1 MDTLIKD
8 IRYGIRAL
16 VQHPAFAVI
25 VVITLALGIG
35 ANTAIFSV
43 VNAVLLRP
51 LPYKDPAR
59 LLLVQESLPKLGWN
73 YGGIAAAETLDYMAG
88 NEGFSEMA
96 AYTTLNFN
104 LTGQGEARRVQAAR
118 VSPSLSP
125 LLGVS
130 PILGR
135 AFAPDEDKPGTN
147 IIILGGAFW
156 RRAFGGDA
164 NIIGQVVKLDEKPYT
179 IIGVMPERVQFPYI
193 DATFAEPVELW
204 LPLALSDEERASRA
218 NNL

>member
-1 MDTLIKD
+1 MNALWRDMW
-8 IRYGIRAL
+8 YGLRMMRRS
-16 VQHPAFAVI
+16 PGFTAVA
-25 VVITLALGIG
+25 VLTLALGIG

-88 NEGFSEMA
+88 NESFSEMA

-118 VSPSLSP
+118 VSPSLFP

-130 PILGR
+130 PMLGR
-135 AFAPDEDKPGTN
+135 AFAPDEDKPGTKV
-147 IIILGGAFW
+147 IILGGAFW
-156 RRAFGGDA
+156 RRAFGGEA
-164 NIIGQVVKLDEKPYT
+164 KVIGQVVKLDEKPYT
-179 IIGVMPERVQFPYI
+179 IIGVMRER
-193 DATFAEPVELW
+193 
-204 LPLALSDEERASRA
+204 
-218 NNL
+218 